1 MTGHSFKME
10 FKILRSK
17 SETSEGIIN
26 HKNTDSS
33 PTRSTKTANKIEK
46 NIIKEAKF
54 YSPKLTLGKANFV
67 DRCLS
72 NTARELM
79 YTRTGRRSGVM
90 PWMMLPQKH
99 QRIAHYIRAANINKQ

>member
-17 SETSEGIIN
+17 SEISEGIIK

-46 NIIKEAKF
+46 
-54 YSPKLTLGKANFV
+54 T
-67 DRCLS
+67 
-72 NTARELM
+72 
-79 YTRTGRRSGVM
+79 
-90 PWMMLPQKH
+90 
-99 QRIAHYIRAANINKQ
+99 

>member
-17 SETSEGIIN
+17 SEISEGIVN

-46 NIIKEAKF
+46 HNKR
-54 YSPKLTLGKANFV
+54 GKNFIPQ
-67 DRCLS
+67 S
-72 NTARELM
+72 
-79 YTRTGRRSGVM
+79 
-90 PWMMLPQKH
+90 LP
-99 QRIAHYIRAANINKQ
+99 

>member
-17 SETSEGIIN
+17 SEISEGIVN

-46 NIIKEAKF
+46 HNKRGKILF
-54 YSPKLTLGKANFV
+54 PKAYP
-67 DRCLS
+67 
-72 NTARELM
+72 RE
-79 YTRTGRRSGVM
+79 S
-90 PWMMLPQKH
+90 
-99 QRIAHYIRAANINKQ
+99 

>member
-1 MTGHSFKME
+1 MRS
-10 FKILRSK
+10 LRG
-17 SETSEGIIN
+17 TLIT
-26 HKNTDSS
+26 KNTDSS
-33 PTRSTKTANKIEK
+33 PPAPQKLQLKQR

-54 YSPKLTLGKANFV
+54 SFPKLTLGEANFV
-67 DRCLS
+67 DRCPRLS

-90 PWMMLPQKH
+90 PWVMSPRKH